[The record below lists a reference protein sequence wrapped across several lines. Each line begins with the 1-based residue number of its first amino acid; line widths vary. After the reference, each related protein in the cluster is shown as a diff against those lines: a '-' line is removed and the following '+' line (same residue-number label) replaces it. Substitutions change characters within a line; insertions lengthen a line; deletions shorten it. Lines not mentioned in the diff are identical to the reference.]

1 QARAAFWA
9 QQALLQNWAD
19 WRIPPLWDRLLAF
32 GRSHAG
38 EYAPKDAP
46 FNGLDFTVDLN
57 RLGHSPALD
66 GAVHLAGRADWPD
79 GLSAQISQASWGPIR
94 GRASYKGS
102 REKALLE
109 IWTDRMDLEF
119 LASLVRAGR
128 QRPDTSFC
136 PPDQARPPGSFQPEL
151 FGELTASLNVGLLAS
166 GGYERPFT
174 GTVLYKKGQDRLS
187 IDSSLEWGD
196 QDMALFVRHDKKS
209 AQVNIHS
216 NLLRAKPILT
226 ALMPKNNDSASPS
239 CPAGLSRV
247 NLLVDIETLHAGE
260 GISGAFKARAFVE
273 SPKPENPLYTL
284 MTVEDFRFLEQKA
297 SGLLTW
303 GGEES
308 PLVNL
313 KFSSLNLAPLL
324 SALGQKNSSREQ
336 GLVWPDTGQR
346 DLRFVLDAPVS
357 NILPGE
363 SLPFFVEGS
372 LRSGAGRGFS
382 LDARRFLWGEQAGVF
397 VLSANKSALHLK
409 GDFSFLDLEKLKNLH
424 SIIRHKEA
432 QPPPTQEA
440 KGRKLQIAL
449 PFTSFD
455 VDMEIKAQRLKF
467 LQAQFESLHFSGR
480 SSPGEAAIDEFS
492 WHKGKE
498 QVFQLSGK
506 LEKDS
511 PERWQGSIR
520 AWFEELGDVTGL
532 FASGSQGEKGRFPIE
547 GGRTSLRMEGELLQ
561 NEEGLYEPKG
571 LLRFSSQEGRIGRQ
585 KGLLLLLGV
594 LSPDN
599 YLRLLAGQRTDL
611 AGQGIVFEE
620 MDGDIFLDGSLAT
633 VNSFVLQG
641 PSLRY
646 LATGSVDLENHLQD
660 LKICMQPFRTLDS
673 IVGMTPGLNWILQ
686 GGTGAVFET
695 CFQAKGDMDEPRIV
709 PIPKSMIP
717 TGLRDLF

>member
-1 QARAAFWA
+1 
-9 QQALLQNWAD
+9 
-19 WRIPPLWDRLLAF
+19 
-32 GRSHAG
+32 
-38 EYAPKDAP
+38 
-46 FNGLDFTVDLN
+46 
-57 RLGHSPALD
+57 
-66 GAVHLAGRADWPD
+66 
-79 GLSAQISQASWGPIR
+79 
-94 GRASYKGS
+94 
-102 REKALLE
+102 
-109 IWTDRMDLEF
+109 
-119 LASLVRAGR
+119 
-128 QRPDTSFC
+128 
-136 PPDQARPPGSFQPEL
+136 
-151 FGELTASLNVGLLAS
+151 
-166 GGYERPFT
+166 
-174 GTVLYKKGQDRLS
+174 
-187 IDSSLEWGD
+187 
-196 QDMALFVRHDKKS
+196 
-209 AQVNIHS
+209 
-216 NLLRAKPILT
+216 
-226 ALMPKNNDSASPS
+226 
-239 CPAGLSRV
+239 
-247 NLLVDIETLHAGE
+247 
-260 GISGAFKARAFVE
+260 
-273 SPKPENPLYTL
+273 
-284 MTVEDFRFLEQKA
+284 
-297 SGLLTW
+297 
-303 GGEES
+303 
-308 PLVNL
+308 
-313 KFSSLNLAPLL
+313 
-324 SALGQKNSSREQ
+324 
-336 GLVWPDTGQR
+336 
-346 DLRFVLDAPVS
+346 
-357 NILPGE
+357 
-363 SLPFFVEGS
+363 
-372 LRSGAGRGFS
+372 
-382 LDARRFLWGEQAGVF
+382 
-397 VLSANKSALHLK
+397 
-409 GDFSFLDLEKLKNLH
+409 
-424 SIIRHKEA
+424 
-432 QPPPTQEA
+432 
-440 KGRKLQIAL
+440 
-449 PFTSFD
+449 
-455 VDMEIKAQRLKF
+455 MEIKAQRLKF

-561 NEEGLYEPKG
+561 NKEGLYEPKG

-686 GGTGAVFET
+686 GGAGAVFET